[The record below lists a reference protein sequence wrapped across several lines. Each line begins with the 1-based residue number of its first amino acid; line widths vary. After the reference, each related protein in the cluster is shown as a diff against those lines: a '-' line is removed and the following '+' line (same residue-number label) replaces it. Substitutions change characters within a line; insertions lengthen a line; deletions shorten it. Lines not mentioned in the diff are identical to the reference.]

1 MDNKNKALIIGVV
14 VLSMLLLYW
23 SVNAS
28 NKSGIPVVLEPPEKE
43 AITSITEHS
52 EDSFKKAQE
61 AESIEDPC
69 AAPEGYTEESW
80 REHMGH
86 HPANYKDCL

>member
-1 MDNKNKALIIGVV
+1 MDNKNKVLIIGVV
-14 VLSMLLLYW
+14 FLSMFLLYL

-28 NKSGIPVVLEPPEKE
+28 NKSGTSVVLEPSEKE
-43 AITSITEHS
+43 TITSILEHS

-69 AAPEGYTEESW
+69 TAPEGYTEESW